1 MNLPPET
8 KGDISKKG
16 SELEE
21 HLFKVQN
28 LPSKNLK
35 RKRRKNKAIV
45 SADERGITRNSWNI
59 TKLTYH
65 GNQ

>member
-35 RKRRKNKAIV
+35 RKRRKNKVIV
-45 SADERGITRNSWNI
+45 SRLG
-59 TKLTYH
+59 
-65 GNQ
+65 